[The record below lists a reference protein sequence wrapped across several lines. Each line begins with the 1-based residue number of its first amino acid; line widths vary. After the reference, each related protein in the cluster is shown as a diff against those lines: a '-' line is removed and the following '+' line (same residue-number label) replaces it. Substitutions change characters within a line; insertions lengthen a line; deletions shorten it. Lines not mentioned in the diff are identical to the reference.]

1 MTNIDYIRS
10 KITDSHLAEMVEDG
24 KRIMKYDII
33 NSEVLYFYSVE
44 RDIIVAVIDYERV
57 KK

>member
-1 MTNIDYIRS
+1 
-10 KITDSHLAEMVEDG
+10 
-24 KRIMKYDII
+24 MKDDII

-44 RDIIVAVIDYERV
+44 RDVIVAVIDYERV